1 MAVVGFAAALALAL
15 LPAAPLRAA
24 ASDVSIPNPEAQK
37 SNPVP
42 ASAPSVLGAEDA
54 VILGV
59 VEGVTE
65 YLPVSST
72 GHLIVANRVLGLDGN
87 LPVRDAAGREIW
99 LKPPSAKHPGGIP
112 LTPKLA
118 ADTFAV
124 IIQFG
129 AISAVALLYWAQLL
143 AMLNGLL
150 GRDPAGRRL
159 LRNVLVAFVPAAVV
173 GLLAHDFI
181 EEKLFSVPAVIVALV
196 AGALLMWWAERRA
209 KRADAQSKI
218 QIPNSQIGSALA
230 PDSAASLSLAQAAG
244 IGALQ
249 CLALWP
255 GTSRSMTA
263 IVGARLAGLGPRA
276 AAEFSF
282 LLGLVT
288 LTAAASYKSYSSGA
302 AMIAVFGWPHILL
315 GCTVAAV
322 TAALS
327 VKFLVNWLVRHGLM
341 VFVWYRLAFAALL
354 AVLLAAGYL

>member
-1 MAVVGFAAALALAL
+1 M
-15 LPAAPLRAA
+15 
-24 ASDVSIPNPEAQK
+24 SDV
-37 SNPVP
+37 
-42 ASAPSVLGAEDA
+42 

-65 YLPVSST
+65 FLPVSST
-72 GHLIVANRVLGLDGN
+72 GHLIVANQALGLERKDIRFANPGDSDGG
-87 LPVRDAAGREIW
+87 LWIT
-99 LKPPSAKHPGGIP
+99 PPSPTHVGVP
-112 LTPKLA
+112 LTLKAA
-118 ADTFAV
+118 ADTFTV

-129 AISAVALLYWAQLL
+129 AIAAVALLYWRQ
-143 AMLNGLL
+143 MLSMLSGLL

-159 LRNVLVAFVPAAVV
+159 FLNLIVAFIPAAAV
-173 GLLAHDFI
+173 GFLAHGWI
-181 EEKLFSVPAVIVALV
+181 EEHLFSVTAVIAAQVV
-196 AGALLMWWAERRA
+196 GALFMWWAERWHTRRPQTA
-209 KRADAQSKI
+209 THATTVEPSDLTLR
-218 QIPNSQIGSALA
+218 
-230 PDSAASLSLAQAAG
+230 QAAG

-288 LTAAASYKSYSSGA
+288 LTAATAYKSYSSGA

-315 GCTVAAV
+315 GCAVAAA

-341 VFVWYRLAFAALL
+341 LFVWYRLAFAALL
-354 AVLLAAGYL
+354 TVLLAAGYL